1 MFWDERDYYSQ
12 EDWRILEQI
21 DAEIFGVKIYI
32 TELDT
37 VFITGVNNVTKEM
50 LFDEFAKKIENKVS
64 QETGAIKYDK
74 DTNKFYLV
82 ELEDVPFLAKKK
94 AFELDINEDVMEDY
108 AFGKYN
114 KVTSRLHELYLK
126 SMTNKEK
133 QDLLVKKEQERNEII
148 TKMNTT
154 HDLPTPAEA
163 RIYLDYLEE
172 MEKTNARTIIGDVGN
187 VAATTAIPLTATTA
201 MGLFATTLA
210 EASATTVVVA
220 TAGVAFT
227 TLGMID
233 LYLMTKKDVVG
244 DTTLIGSTSKKFIK
258 DSINDIK
265 ARRKENKIIRAKA
278 SKLYEIENVDKMV
291 MAKSYFIEEFDDTL
305 TEEEQLESLNLKNSI
320 MNNLDEVVN
329 RINLLNPEDKKEFL
343 HEAQEILAEYT
354 ERYKSIVNQDRN
366 IIDLDV
372 DSFMKLKVD
381 ILAKIADL
389 EMKIA
394 EVRQKDVQIKQVTD
408 ESRMLTDKIE
418 GFSDIDPDL
427 QRVQDIT
434 KNKVKVK
441 KLTNKEKPLQRKLE
455 SGKEL
460 N

>member
-1 MFWDERDYYSQ
+1 MFWDERDRYSK

-37 VFITGVNNVTKEM
+37 VFITGANDVTKEM
-50 LFDEFAKKIENKVS
+50 LFDEFIKKIEAKVS
-64 QETGAIKYDK
+64 QETGAIKYDNE
-74 DTNKFYLV
+74 TNKFYLV

-94 AFELDINEDVMEDY
+94 AFELDINEDVMEAY

-114 KVTSRLHELYLK
+114 KVTSKLHELYLK

-133 QDLLVKKEQERNEII
+133 QDLLAKKEQERNEVI
-148 TKMNTT
+148 TKMNTS

-172 MEKTNARTIIGDVGN
+172 MERTNAKTIIGDAKS
-187 VAATTAIPLTATTA
+187 VAATTAIPLTTGTA
-201 MGLFATTLA
+201 MGLFATTIA
-210 EASATTVVVA
+210 DATA
-220 TAGVAFT
+220 TSVLVTAAGVAFT
-227 TLGMID
+227 TLGLMD
-233 LYLMTKKDVVG
+233 LYLMAKKDING
-244 DTTLIGSTSKKFIK
+244 DTPFVGSTSKKFIK
-258 DSINDIK
+258 DSIKDIK
-265 ARRKENKIIRAKA
+265 EKRKDNKVIRAKA
-278 SKLYEIENVDKMV
+278 SKLYEIENMDKMV
-291 MAKSYFIEEFDDTL
+291 MAKSYFIEEFDNTL
-305 TEEEQLESLNLKNSI
+305 TEEDKLESLNLKNSI
-320 MNNLDEVVN
+320 MKNLDEVVN
-329 RINLLNPEDKKEFL
+329 RINLLNPEDKMIFL
-343 HEAQEILAEYT
+343 EEAQAILAEYT
-354 ERYKSIVNQDRN
+354 ERYKEIVNQDKN
-366 IIDLDV
+366 IIILNP
-372 DSFMKLKVD
+372 DSFVKLKID

-418 GFSDIDPDL
+418 GFSDIDIDL

-441 KLTNKEKPLQRKLE
+441 KLTSKEKTLQRTLE
-455 SGKEL
+455 SGKDL